1 MKIKN
6 VIKLLLLV
14 GILCTVGTWW
24 YFEVYSKNQPISI
37 NENDGIIQDDIAV
50 LNETISSGLKEMG
63 ELITA
68 EYYFSSSETVQD
80 VKVLDLS
87 SLGIDFKTNIPLTSN
102 SFTYSYDG
110 EIMAGIDFKG
120 IEVNVDKENNVI
132 KIKLPEAKIIS
143 SSVDPDSYQFYE
155 IKNNILNPI
164 SPENYAVSFAD
175 LIHSEEEK
183 AIDKGLLNKATNNA
197 KTIISNFVKSYVEGY
212 KIEIED

>member
-14 GILCTVGTWW
+14 GILCTIGTWW

-164 SPENYAVSFAD
+164 SPENYAVSYAD

-197 KTIISNFVKSYVEGY
+197 ETIVSNFVKSYVEGY

>member
-14 GILCTVGTWW
+14 GILCIVGTWW

>member
-183 AIDKGLLNKATNNA
+183 AIDKGILDKATNNA

>member
-14 GILCTVGTWW
+14 GILCTIGTWW

-197 KTIISNFVKSYVEGY
+197 ETIVSNFVKSYVEGY

>member
-1 MKIKN
+1 VKIKN

-197 KTIISNFVKSYVEGY
+197 KTIVSNFVKSYVEGY

>member
-1 MKIKN
+1 VKIKN

-155 IKNNILNPI
+155 
-164 SPENYAVSFAD
+164 
-175 LIHSEEEK
+175 
-183 AIDKGLLNKATNNA
+183 
-197 KTIISNFVKSYVEGY
+197 
-212 KIEIED
+212 

>member
-14 GILCTVGTWW
+14 GLLCIAGTWW
-24 YFEVYSKNQPISI
+24 YFEVYSKNKPISI
-37 NENDGIIQDDIAV
+37 NENEGIIQDDIAV

-120 IEVNVDKENNVI
+120 IEVNVDKENNII

-143 SSVDPDSYQFYE
+143 SSVDPNSYQFYE

-197 KTIISNFVKSYVEGY
+197 KTIVSNFVKSYVEGY

>member
-68 EYYFSSSETVQD
+68 DYYFSSSETVQD

-132 KIKLPEAKIIS
+132 KIELPEAKIIS

>member
-37 NENDGIIQDDIAV
+37 NENEGIIQDDIAV

-68 EYYFSSSETVQD
+68 DYYFSSSETVQD

-120 IEVNVDKENNVI
+120 IEVNIDKENNVI

-197 KTIISNFVKSYVEGY
+197 KTIVSNFVKSYVEGY